1 MVTMQ
6 ATQHIPLGRFRGF
19 GPEFPNGAPDG
30 SPARFR
36 ESDDIYK
43 VSPPATG
50 RGACAV
56 SHPGHAGPVPVTQGR
71 HETRGGGTRYGRKSK
86 G

>member
-36 ESDDIYK
+36 ESDDIYDI
-43 VSPPATG
+43 
-50 RGACAV
+50 
-56 SHPGHAGPVPVTQGR
+56 
-71 HETRGGGTRYGRKSK
+71 Y
-86 G
+86 